1 MTARGCR
8 GLKFSA
14 TTSTESRRAMN
25 PPPLNSDASIL
36 APPHR
41 TMPTRW
47 HLAAAAVLLAVAALM
62 LHRLGAGEVCGA
74 NEAIEGVFVQQMV
87 EHGVL
92 LFPLEN
98 GSAPMYKP
106 PLFHWTAA
114 ALDRIGRVNRV
125 TGFNLRLPS
134 ALYAIAAV
142 ALTIAFAWV
151 PLGESGAILAGL
163 ILAGSYQ
170 FVSEGRVGRVD
181 MTLCFFET
189 LAMMSCLW
197 MLPAMRPATPA
208 TEGAP
213 ASARDA
219 ALRYLFALALGL
231 GVLAKGPVAIILP
244 LGATVVFLI
253 RERRL
258 GELRDLFT
266 PGSLF
271 VAIVVSFGWYVAC
284 AMGRRYG
291 FLGRQLESENFGRFF
306 GTLGFM
312 APWYYL
318 KPVLLNSVPLS
329 LLVPLAAVAA
339 LRQPAAAARTASSV
353 EVRQQRAR
361 FDARMLATFWLLSV
375 IFFTVAAY
383 KRRAYLLPLWPSSAF
398 LLAWGAD
405 ELARRSRWGHIARGA
420 LAALCAG
427 LMVFNFV
434 YLPRHEVAGCA
445 GGSFQAAAAQINRT
459 VGGDEP
465 LYLYGF
471 GDDPAP
477 LLFYLDRDAP
487 EVEGKLGDAPPG
499 YVIVPQIV
507 WDEHESEALDLKPV
521 LKVEAGGDELLL
533 LRRGGAIGM
542 ANPIRRAWLDIEYLA
557 HLGQQPARA
566 AARAAV
572 SLLSGV
578 VEQHLPLAQA
588 GSDDLAHLRGGLGV
602 ALEQCGE
609 PSAAHLEHLDVSA
622 RPDGGV
628 ARLACH

>member
-1 MTARGCR
+1 
-8 GLKFSA
+8 
-14 TTSTESRRAMN
+14 MN
-25 PPPLNSDASIL
+25 PPPLTSGAS
-36 APPHR
+36 
-41 TMPTRW
+41 MPSTPNGTARMRRR
-47 HLAAAAVLLAVAALM
+47 LAALAVVLVTAALL
-62 LHRLGAGEVCGA
+62 LHRLDAAEVCGA

-114 ALDRIGRVNRV
+114 ALDRIGRVNKV
-125 TGFNLRLPS
+125 SAFNLRLPS

-142 ALTIAFAWV
+142 ALTIAFAWA
-151 PLGESGAILAGL
+151 PLGEGGAILAGL

-170 FVSEGRVGRVD
+170 YVSEGRVGRVD
-181 MTLCFFET
+181 MALCFFET

-197 MLPAMRPATPA
+197 MLAGIPPASTAPAAPTASTERPAA
-208 TEGAP
+208 G
-213 ASARDA
+213 DV

-244 LGATVVFLI
+244 LGAIVVFLL

-258 GELRDLFT
+258 GNLRDLFT

-271 VAIVVSFGWYVAC
+271 VAIVVSLGWYVAC

-306 GTLGFM
+306 GALGFM

-318 KPVLLNSVPLS
+318 KPILLNSVPLS
-329 LLVPLAAVAA
+329 LLVPLAAAAA
-339 LRQPAAAARTASSV
+339 LRRPADAARGTSGV
-353 EVRQQRAR
+353 EARRQRAR

-405 ELARRSRWGHIARGA
+405 ELARRSRWGHLARGA

-434 YLPRHEVAGCA
+434 YLPRREVAGCA
-445 GGSFQAAAAQINRT
+445 GGSFQAAAAQINRA
-459 VGGDEP
+459 VGSDEP

-471 GDDPAP
+471 ADDPAP

-487 EVEGKLGDAPPG
+487 QVQGKLGDAPPG
-499 YVIVPQIV
+499 YVIVPESV
-507 WDEHESEALDLKPV
+507 WDEHASEALDLKPV
-521 LKVEAGGDELLL
+521 LNVEAGGDKLLL

-542 ANPIRRAWLDIEYLA
+542 A
-557 HLGQQPARA
+557 
-566 AARAAV
+566 
-572 SLLSGV
+572 SGV
-578 VEQHLPLAQA
+578 SERLP
-588 GSDDLAHLRGGLGV
+588 
-602 ALEQCGE
+602 
-609 PSAAHLEHLDVSA
+609 PSSLDV
-622 RPDGGV
+622 GG
-628 ARLACH
+628 RLSLR

>member
-1 MTARGCR
+1 M
-8 GLKFSA
+8 L
-14 TTSTESRRAMN
+14 
-25 PPPLNSDASIL
+25 
-36 APPHR
+36 
-41 TMPTRW
+41 TRW

-62 LHRLGAGEVCGA
+62 LHRLGAAEVCGA

-106 PLFHWTAA
+106 PLFHWSAA

-125 TGFNLRLPS
+125 TAFNLRLPS

-142 ALTIAFAWV
+142 ALTIAFAWA
-151 PLGESGAILAGL
+151 PLGEGGAILAGL

-170 FVSEGRVGRVD
+170 YVSEGRVGRVD

-197 MLPAMRPATPA
+197 MLPGTLSGMPPA
-208 TEGAP
+208 AP
-213 ASARDA
+213 ALPTAPAKEAAGPSAGA
-219 ALRYLFALALGL
+219 VALRYLFALALGF

-244 LGATVVFLI
+244 LGAIVVFLL

-271 VAIVVSFGWYVAC
+271 VAIVLSLGWYAAC

-291 FLGRQLESENFGRFF
+291 FLGRQLESENLGRFF
-306 GTLGFM
+306 GALGFM

-329 LLVPLAAVAA
+329 LFVPFAVAA
-339 LRQPAAAARTASSV
+339 ALRSPADVARAASSV
-353 EVRQQRAR
+353 EVRGQRAH
-361 FDARMLATFWLLSV
+361 FEARLLATFWLVSV

-405 ELARRSRWGHIARGA
+405 ELARRSRWGRIARGA

-434 YLPRHEVAGCA
+434 YLPRHEIAECA

-459 VGGDEP
+459 VGSDEP

-487 EVEGKLGDAPPG
+487 EVDGKLGDAPPG
-499 YVIVPQIV
+499 YVIVPRSV

-521 LKVEAGGDELLL
+521 LKVEAGGDQLLL

-542 ANPIRRAWLDIEYLA
+542 AHAVPSVKVERVRRVRY
-557 HLGQQPARA
+557 
-566 AARAAV
+566 
-572 SLLSGV
+572 
-578 VEQHLPLAQA
+578 
-588 GSDDLAHLRGGLGV
+588 
-602 ALEQCGE
+602 
-609 PSAAHLEHLDVSA
+609 
-622 RPDGGV
+622 
-628 ARLACH
+628 